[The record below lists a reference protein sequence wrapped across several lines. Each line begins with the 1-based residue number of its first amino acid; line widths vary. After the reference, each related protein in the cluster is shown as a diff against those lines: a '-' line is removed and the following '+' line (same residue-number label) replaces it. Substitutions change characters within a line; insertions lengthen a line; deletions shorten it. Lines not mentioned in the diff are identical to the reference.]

1 MASSEEHLG
10 DRNDFVGL
18 FQLEMVFHHSQLFL
32 NRLQDDSS
40 FSTLV
45 ASLQRAG
52 QPRLA
57 VELFDA
63 RCGEKVKTSASDE
76 TMHRK

>member
-1 MASSEEHLG
+1 VKNNLG
-10 DRNDFVGL
+10 DRNSPDFVGL
-18 FQLEMVFHHSQLFL
+18 VPVGDGVSSPQAADHLHP
-32 NRLQDDSS
+32 QDDSS

-63 RCGEKVKTSASDE
+63 RYGEKVKTSA
-76 TMHRK
+76 RKMKQ